1 VPDESA
7 GRHTIPLSLIIPVHG
22 RQRKLERAL
31 ASIARQNVLPSEVVI
46 VDDGSSP
53 PASVSEA
60 LRAKLSVTLIRHAE
74 NKGAAAARNTGMRAA
89 ANEWVTFLDSDDF
102 LLDDTL
108 AARWAAAV
116 GGAARPQDKKTIHG
130 CGWVDIDETER
141 PLLLRQPRAASSP
154 YEFASGCWF
163 SPGSCVIM
171 NAKAALAVAPQDESL
186 ARFEDLDWFLA
197 LSLAGFSL
205 VTTDVTGVAIE
216 RARRQDPLR
225 IAGAIAAIREKWR
238 RRSGDARLLR
248 RLDAYLDLELAAAR
262 YFAGSRLGAF
272 AALARSFARVPRT
285 TLQLSPG
292 WATEKISVMPSAK
305 KQRL

>member
-1 VPDESA
+1 LPIAALAADRPVPDEIA

-22 RQRKLERAL
+22 RQRKLDRAL
-31 ASIARQNVLPSEVVI
+31 ASIARQSVLPAEVVI
-46 VDDGSSP
+46 VDDGSNP
-53 PASVSEA
+53 PASVSET
-60 LRAKLSVTLIRHAE
+60 LRGKLSVTLIRHAE

-108 AARWAAAV
+108 AARWAAAG
-116 GGAARPQDKKTIHG
+116 GGAAQPQDGKIIHG
-130 CGWVDIDETER
+130 CGWVDIDEAER
-141 PLLLRQPRAASSP
+141 PLLLRQPRPAGSP
-154 YEFASGCWF
+154 YDFASGCWF

-171 NAKAALAVAPQDESL
+171 NARAALAVAPQDEGL

-197 LSLAGFSL
+197 LALAGFSL

-238 RRSGDARLLR
+238 RRSADAGLLR
-248 RLDAYLDLELAAAR
+248 RLVRSHAAGDA
-262 YFAGSRLGAF
+262 
-272 AALARSFARVPRT
+272 AALARLEDREVIGAAFGT
-285 TLQLSPG
+285 
-292 WATEKISVMPSAK
+292 
-305 KQRL
+305 